1 MINDKRIGKLKKEI
15 KKKIG
20 IIEYIRFNVK
30 TKEGLY
36 LFDINAPGEHH
47 KDKYTKIDEI
57 IEGLKLYDLSEY
69 SIEDILIVGDSK
81 SEPTVII
88 DDIPYKNEIID
99 GYMNNPE
106 EPFKNFSDEQ
116 LKEISN
122 I

>member
-88 DDIPYKNEIID
+88 D

>member
-20 IIEYIRFNVK
+20 SIEYIKFNIK

-36 LFDINAPGEHH
+36 LFDIKAPGDSH
-47 KDKYTKIDEI
+47 KDKYTKIDKV

-69 SIEDILIVGDSK
+69 SMDDILIVGDSK
-81 SEPTVII
+81 SKPTVII
-88 DDIPYKNEIID
+88 DDIPYKKEIID
-99 GYMNNPE
+99 GYMNNPK
-106 EPFKNFSDEQ
+106 EPFKNFSDEE
-116 LKEISN
+116 LKDIAN